1 MMKQYAKTPTSF
13 LNPTQHL
20 SEKSFSPLSVRTILL
35 PLAHFLRMEHA
46 ARGIHRFRDQ

>member
-1 MMKQYAKTPTSF
+1 MMKQYAKTPTFF

-35 PLAHFLRMEHA
+35 TLTHFLRMGHA
-46 ARGIHRFRDQ
+46 ARAIHRFCDQ